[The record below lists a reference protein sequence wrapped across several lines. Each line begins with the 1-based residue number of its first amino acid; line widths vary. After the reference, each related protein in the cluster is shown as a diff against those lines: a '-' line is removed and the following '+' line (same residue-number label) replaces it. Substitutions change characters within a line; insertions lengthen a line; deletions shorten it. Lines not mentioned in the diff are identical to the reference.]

1 MVESNKPAELVDLW
15 NGSPPQVVGNR
26 CLNVRH
32 RARACRI
39 CVNACPVDAISI
51 PLGDN
56 RDAAPIALNQD
67 TCVRC
72 GLCLHACPTG
82 VFVQTRTPEANLPQ
96 AITNSSSQSIELACP
111 RKEPVGLSQVPEASV
126 VQTPRCLAALS
137 APALLEI
144 AATGKML
151 WLNDSICHTCP
162 IGQARRAIQRTI
174 TTANRWLQVVGHQA
188 GIRSCLTNAAELADT
203 PVSRPVVQGSQPI
216 MSRRDFFRSVT
227 RLAEQATV
235 LVEESPP
242 TEDGMGRRLPHHIP
256 AQRQHLAASLGKLSP
271 DPSASV
277 PTAGLPI
284 ADVTISSDCTAC
296 GLCAQFCPTE
306 AISFVSDREY
316 YVLNFSA
323 ALCLG
328 DDCTLCVIGC
338 PTHAVAFGQEV
349 MAGELLRTRP
359 RPVKAGRLA
368 PCAQCGALTAADEV
382 DAANEALLC
391 YVCQAQA
398 NRPGLLSSPANR

>member
-15 NGSPPQVVGNR
+15 NGSSPRVMGNR

-39 CVNACPVDAISI
+39 CVDACPVDAISI
-51 PLGDN
+51 PQGDN
-56 RDAAPIALNQD
+56 VDTAPIALD
-67 TCVRC
+67 EDKCVRC

-82 VFVQTRTPEANLPQ
+82 VFVQTNSPESKLPQ
-96 AITNSSSQSIELACP
+96 AITNPSSQTIELACP
-111 RKEPVGLSQVPEASV
+111 RKEPADLSQVLEAGV

-137 APALLEI
+137 SPALLEM
-144 AATGKML
+144 AATGKTL
-151 WLNDSICHTCP
+151 WLNDSMCHACP
-162 IGQARRAIQRTI
+162 IGQARWAIQRTI
-174 TTANRWLQVVGHQA
+174 ATANRWLQVMGHQA
-188 GIRSCLTNAAELADT
+188 RIRSYLINADELADT
-203 PVSRPVVQGSQPI
+203 PLSRPVIQGSQPV

-227 RLAEQATV
+227 RLAEQTTGLA
-235 LVEESPP
+235 EESPP
-242 TEDGMGRRLPHHIP
+242 TGDGMGRRLPHHIP
-256 AQRQHLAASLGKLSP
+256 AQRQHLAAALGQLSP
-271 DPSASV
+271 HPSASV
-277 PTAGLPI
+277 PTAALPI
-284 ADVTISSDCTAC
+284 ADVAINDDCTAC
-296 GLCAQFCPTE
+296 GLCARFCPTE
-306 AISFVSDREY
+306 AVSFVSDSEY

-328 DDCTLCVIGC
+328 DDCNLCVIGC

-382 DAANEALLC
+382 DAADAAPLC

-398 NRPGLLSSPANR
+398 NRPNLLSGLSNQ

>member
-1 MVESNKPAELVDLW
+1 MVESSKSDDLVDLW
-15 NGSPPQVVGNR
+15 NGSPPHVLGNW

-39 CVNACPVDAISI
+39 CVDACPVDAISI
-51 PLGDN
+51 PQADN
-56 RDAAPIALNQD
+56 VDAAPIALNQD

-82 VFVQTRTPEANLPQ
+82 VFVQANSPESKLSQ
-96 AITNSSSQSIELACP
+96 AMTKSSSETIELACP
-111 RKEPVGLSQVPEASV
+111 RKAPADLSHVPEASV
-126 VQTPRCLAALS
+126 VQTARCLAALS
-137 APALLEI
+137 APILLEM
-144 AATGKML
+144 AATGKTL
-151 WLNDSICHTCP
+151 WLNDSMCHACP
-162 IGQARRAIQRTI
+162 IGQARWAIQRTI
-174 TTANRWLQVVGHQA
+174 TTANRWLQLMGHEA
-188 GIRSCLTNAAELADT
+188 VIRSYLINADDLADA
-203 PVSRPVVQGSQPI
+203 PVSRPVVQSSQPI

-227 RLAEQATV
+227 RLAEQTAV
-235 LVEESPP
+235 LPDEPLPSEA
-242 TEDGMGRRLPHHIP
+242 GHRLPHHIP
-256 AQRQHLAASLGKLSP
+256 AQRQHLAASLGQLSP
-271 DPSASV
+271 DPSASI

-284 ADVTISSDCTAC
+284 ADVTISDDCTAC

-306 AISFVSDREY
+306 AISFVSDSEY

-328 DDCTLCVIGC
+328 DDCNLCVIGC

-349 MAGELLRTRP
+349 MSGELLRTRP

-368 PCAQCGALTAADEV
+368 RCSKCGVLTAADEV
-382 DAANEALLC
+382 DAANEAPLC

-398 NRPGLLSSPANR
+398 NHPNLLSSLSNQ